1 MEICQFCKKVCS
13 GDRGLSLHMYH
24 NKECFQKLTNM
35 NKQLQKYA
43 ITYSQIQNSS
53 NNHEYLHQDKK
64 VKVNSDSKQNM
75 ENIDFFQNNNFQNCH
90 TCVQVDNQLSPIFES
105 ILLNQQT
112 EFNNRIKNTIKMKHN
127 LAEIDLLKIL
137 HDLKCPISAYDTII
151 GWATRWNSNNVIF
164 DSSSSYKFKK
174 RNQLLNDLATRYD
187 MTNMK
192 PMQVSLQLQNSNMDS
207 EITTKVSCFDFKQQ
221 LLSIL
226 RDDNIM
232 NPKNVVFKNEPG
244 EDPDFS
250 GDTLMH
256 IHDAEWYKS
265 AYHYYNKK
273 YGYDKNRVICGVIF
287 AIDKTHTDQ
296 KGKLCLESVNFS
308 LSIFNAKVRRS
319 NYKAWRSLGFINDLS
334 VSFGTGIEND
344 TYMTMVS

>member
-1 MEICQFCKKVCS
+1 MEICQFCKKICI
-13 GDRGLSLHMYH
+13 GERGLSLHMYH
-24 NKECFQKLTNM
+24 SFECFQKLTDISKKYHNYSLIHTQA
-35 NKQLQKYA
+35 NKTPCINQNLPKEQYA
-43 ITYSQIQNSS
+43 THQN
-53 NNHEYLHQDKK
+53 KK
-64 VKVNSDSKQNM
+64 VKTSHDNDFNSIA
-75 ENIDFFQNNNFQNCH
+75 ENSNFIFDLNH
-90 TCVQVDNQLSPIFES
+90 HSSPIYDS
-105 ILLNQQT
+105 SLLNQQT
-112 EFNNRIKNTIKMKHN
+112 EFSNAIKNTIKMKHN

-137 HDLKCPISAYDTII
+137 HDLKCPISAYDTIV

-164 DSSSSYKFKK
+164 DSGSSYKFKK
-174 RNQLLNDLATRYD
+174 RDQLLNDLATRYD

-192 PMQVSLQLQNSNMDS
+192 PMQLDLQLQNSNMDS

-226 RDDNIM
+226 HDDNIM
-232 NPKNVVFKNEPG
+232 NPKNLVFKNEPG
-244 EDPDFS
+244 EDPDFNT
-250 GDTLMH
+250 DQLKH

-265 AYHYYNKK
+265 AYHYYNDK
-273 YGYDKNRVICGVIF
+273 YGYDKNRLICGVIF

-344 TYMTMVS
+344 RHMKMVS

>member
-1 MEICQFCKKVCS
+1 MDICQFCKKVCTG
-13 GDRGLSLHMYH
+13 GDRGLSLHMHH
-24 NKECFQKLTNM
+24 NKECFQKMTNM
-35 NKQLQKYA
+35 TKLFHKH
-43 ITYSQIQNSS
+43 ILVHSQMHNSS
-53 NNHEYLHQDKK
+53 CNQIYEHQDKK
-64 VKVNSDSKQNM
+64 IKVNSDS
-75 ENIDFFQNNNFQNCH
+75 IDFFQQHNDFNDSH
-90 TCVQVDNQLSPIFES
+90 SSVQADNQVSPIFES

-137 HDLKCPISAYDTII
+137 HDLKCPISAYDTIV
-151 GWATRWNSNNVIF
+151 GWATRWNSNKVIF

-174 RNQLLNDLATRYD
+174 RDQLLRDLAMRYD

-192 PMQVSLQLQNSNMDS
+192 PMQVNLQLQNSTIDS

-232 NPKNVVFKNEPG
+232 NPKNLVFKNEPG
-244 EDPDFS
+244 EDPDFNT
-250 GDTLMH
+250 DQLKH

-265 AYHYYNKK
+265 AYHYYNDK
-273 YGYDKNRVICGVIF
+273 YGYDKNRLICGVIF

-344 TYMTMVS
+344 VHMKMVS